1 VGFDPRRW
9 QSTRSGS
16 ARITG
21 DAEAIPAEFDDDLR
35 QNWSRRQGAPKRPR
49 VVVTVGA
56 APGITPELVRR
67 WAEAM
72 ARHPRWH
79 DLGMEGLL
87 ALGAHCH
94 ARGHDPS
101 LPLEQALERRS
112 PGLGQELAW
121 ALRGS
126 RSRARLAVRAVF
138 ALHGARAPDLLDRNP
153 LGLVDELLVAL
164 GIGPRQ
170 ADRRSQGQSHG
181 QTHGQSFGH
190 SQGQSHRQRF
200 SERPRDSR
208 EEALA
213 VLGLERGASRE
224 AVKAAHRRLVKRHH
238 PDMGG
243 EVEAFRRID
252 AAYRLLIA

>member
-1 VGFDPRRW
+1 MGFDPRRW
-9 QSTRSGS
+9 QGTRTGS

-21 DAEAIPAEFDDDLR
+21 DAEAIAAAFEDGLR
-35 QNWSRRQGAPKRPR
+35 QSWARGQPGPARPR

-56 APGITPELVRR
+56 APGITPELVGR

-72 ARHPRWH
+72 ARHPSWPE
-79 DLGMEGLL
+79 LGMEGLL
-87 ALGAHCH
+87 ALGAHCR

-121 ALRGS
+121 ALRGA

-138 ALHGARAPDLLDRNP
+138 ALHGPRAPDLLDRNP
-153 LGLVDELLVAL
+153 LGLVDELLAAL

-170 ADRRSQGQSHG
+170 
-181 QTHGQSFGH
+181 
-190 SQGQSHRQRF
+190 RF
-200 SERPRDSR
+200 TSRPRDSR

-213 VLGLERGASRE
+213 VLGLERGASRD

-243 EVEAFRRID
+243 EAEAFQRID

>member
-1 VGFDPRRW
+1 
-9 QSTRSGS
+9 
-16 ARITG
+16 
-21 DAEAIPAEFDDDLR
+21 
-35 QNWSRRQGAPKRPR
+35 
-49 VVVTVGA
+49 
-56 APGITPELVRR
+56 
-67 WAEAM
+67 
-72 ARHPRWH
+72 
-79 DLGMEGLL
+79 MEGLL

-94 ARGHDPS
+94 ARGHDPT

-121 ALRGS
+121 ALRGA

-138 ALHGARAPDLLDRNP
+138 ALHGTRAPDLLDRNP
-153 LGLVDELLVAL
+153 QGLVDELLVAL
-164 GIGPRQ
+164 GLGPRQ
-170 ADRRSQGQSHG
+170 ADRRSHGQSHG
-181 QTHGQSFGH
+181 HSHGH
-190 SQGQSHRQRF
+190 SHRQRF
-200 SERPRDSR
+200 SDRPRDSR

-213 VLGLERGASRE
+213 VLGLERGASRD

>member
-9 QSTRSGS
+9 QGTRTGS

-21 DAEAIPAEFDDDLR
+21 DAEAIAAELHEGRR
-35 QNWSRRQGAPKRPR
+35 QSWSRPQPDPARPR

-56 APGITPELVRR
+56 APGITPEVVRR

-72 ARHPRWH
+72 ARHPRWPE
-79 DLGMEGLL
+79 LGMEGLP
-87 ALGAHCH
+87 ALGAHCR
-94 ARGHDPS
+94 ARGHDPT

-121 ALRGS
+121 ALRGA

-138 ALHGARAPDLLDRNP
+138 ALHGTRAPDLLDRNP
-153 LGLVDELLVAL
+153 QGLVDELLVAL
-164 GIGPRQ
+164 GLGPRQ
-170 ADRRSQGQSHG
+170 ADRRSHGQSHG
-181 QTHGQSFGH
+181 QSHGH
-190 SQGQSHRQRF
+190 SHRQRF
-200 SERPRDSR
+200 SDRPRDSR

-213 VLGLERGASRE
+213 VLGLERGASRD

>member
-1 VGFDPRRW
+1 MGFDPRRW

-21 DAEAIPAEFDDDLR
+21 DAEARAADFDDDLR

-121 ALRGS
+121 ALRGA

-164 GIGPRQ
+164 GIGHRQ

-181 QTHGQSFGH
+181 QSYGH

-200 SERPRDSR
+200 SDRPRDSR

>member
-9 QSTRSGS
+9 QSTRGGS
-16 ARITG
+16 ARNTG
-21 DAEAIPAEFDDDLR
+21 QAEAIAAAFEDDLR

-87 ALGAHCH
+87 ALGARCH

-153 LGLVDELLVAL
+153 MGLVDELLVAL
-164 GIGPRQ
+164 GLGRRQ
-170 ADRRSQGQSHG
+170 ADRRSQGQ
-181 QTHGQSFGH
+181 THGQSSGH
-190 SQGQSHRQRF
+190 SQGHSHRQRF
-200 SERPRDSR
+200 SDRPRDSR

>member
-1 VGFDPRRW
+1 MGFDPRRW

-21 DAEAIPAEFDDDLR
+21 DAEATAADFDDDLR
-35 QNWSRRQGAPKRPR
+35 QTWSRRQGAPKRPR

-87 ALGAHCH
+87 ALGARCH

-164 GIGPRQ
+164 GLGRRQ

-181 QTHGQSFGH
+181 QSYGH

>member
-9 QSTRSGS
+9 QGTRSGS

-21 DAEAIPAEFDDDLR
+21 DAEATAADFDDDLR

-56 APGITPELVRR
+56 APGMTPELVRR

-87 ALGAHCH
+87 ALGARCH

-138 ALHGARAPDLLDRNP
+138 ALHGSRAPDLLDRNP
-153 LGLVDELLVAL
+153 MGLVDELLVAL
-164 GIGPRQ
+164 GIGRRQ
-170 ADRRSQGQSHG
+170 ADRRSQGQ
-181 QTHGQSFGH
+181 THGQSSGH
-190 SQGQSHRQRF
+190 SQGHSHRQRF
-200 SERPRDSR
+200 SDRPRDSR

>member
-1 VGFDPRRW
+1 MGFDPRRW

-21 DAEAIPAEFDDDLR
+21 DAEAIAADFEDDLR

-87 ALGAHCH
+87 ALGARCH

-101 LPLEQALERRS
+101 LTLEQALERRS

-164 GIGPRQ
+164 GLGHRQ
-170 ADRRSQGQSHG
+170 ADRRSQGQ
-181 QTHGQSFGH
+181 THGQSSGH
-190 SQGQSHRQRF
+190 SQGHSHRQRF
-200 SERPRDSR
+200 SDRPRDSR

>member
-1 VGFDPRRW
+1 M
-9 QSTRSGS
+9 
-16 ARITG
+16 
-21 DAEAIPAEFDDDLR
+21 
-35 QNWSRRQGAPKRPR
+35 
-49 VVVTVGA
+49 
-56 APGITPELVRR
+56 TPELVRR

-87 ALGAHCH
+87 ALGARCH

-138 ALHGARAPDLLDRNP
+138 ALHGSRAPDLLDRNP
-153 LGLVDELLVAL
+153 MGLVDELLVAL
-164 GIGPRQ
+164 GIGRRQ
-170 ADRRSQGQSHG
+170 ADRRSQGQ
-181 QTHGQSFGH
+181 THGQSSGH
-190 SQGQSHRQRF
+190 SQGHSHRQRF

>member
-1 VGFDPRRW
+1 MGFDPRRW
-9 QSTRSGS
+9 QGTRTGL

-21 DAEAIPAEFDDDLR
+21 DAEAIAAAFEDGLR
-35 QNWSRRQGAPKRPR
+35 QSWSRGQPGPARPR

-56 APGITPELVRR
+56 APGITPELVGR

-72 ARHPRWH
+72 ARHPRWPE
-79 DLGMEGLL
+79 LGMEGLL
-87 ALGAHCH
+87 ALGAHCR

-121 ALRGS
+121 ALRGA
-126 RSRARLAVRAVF
+126 RSRARLAVRAAF
-138 ALHGARAPDLLDRNP
+138 ALHGPRAPDLLDREP
-153 LGLVDELLVAL
+153 MRLVDELLASL
-164 GIGPRQ
+164 GLGPRQ
-170 ADRRSQGQSHG
+170 SDRRSQGQTRG
-181 QTHGQSFGH
+181 E
-190 SQGQSHRQRF
+190 SQGQSNHQWF

-213 VLGLERGASRE
+213 LLGLERGASRE

-243 EVEAFRRID
+243 VAEDFQRID

>member
-1 VGFDPRRW
+1 MGFDPRRW
-9 QSTRSGS
+9 QSTRRGS

-21 DAEAIPAEFDDDLR
+21 DAEAIAADFDDDLR

-87 ALGAHCH
+87 ALGARCH

-138 ALHGARAPDLLDRNP
+138 ALHGSRAPDLLDRNP

-164 GIGPRQ
+164 GLGRRQ
-170 ADRRSQGQSHG
+170 ADRRSQGQ
-181 QTHGQSFGH
+181 THGQAHGH
-190 SQGQSHRQRF
+190 AQGQSHRQRF

>member
-1 VGFDPRRW
+1 MGFDPRRW

-21 DAEAIPAEFDDDLR
+21 DAEAIAADFDDDLR

-87 ALGAHCH
+87 ALGARCH

-112 PGLGQELAW
+112 PGLGQARAW
-121 ALRGS
+121 ARRGS

-153 LGLVDELLVAL
+153 MGLVDELLVAL
-164 GIGPRQ
+164 GLGPRQ
-170 ADRRSQGQSHG
+170 ADRRSQGQ
-181 QTHGQSFGH
+181 THGQSSGH
-190 SQGQSHRQRF
+190 SQGHSHRQRF
-200 SERPRDSR
+200 SDRPRDSR

>member
-1 VGFDPRRW
+1 
-9 QSTRSGS
+9 
-16 ARITG
+16 
-21 DAEAIPAEFDDDLR
+21 
-35 QNWSRRQGAPKRPR
+35 
-49 VVVTVGA
+49 VVTVGA
-56 APGITPELVRR
+56 APGITPEVVRR

-72 ARHPRWH
+72 ARHPRWPE
-79 DLGMEGLL
+79 LGMEGLL
-87 ALGAHCH
+87 ALGAHCR
-94 ARGHDPS
+94 ARGHDPT

-121 ALRGS
+121 ALRGA

-138 ALHGARAPDLLDRNP
+138 ALHGTRAPDLLDRNP

-164 GIGPRQ
+164 GLGPRQ
-170 ADRRSQGQSHG
+170 ADRRSHGQSHG
-181 QTHGQSFGH
+181 QSHGH
-190 SQGQSHRQRF
+190 SHRQRF
-200 SERPRDSR
+200 SDRPRDSR

-213 VLGLERGASRE
+213 VLGLERGASRD

>member
-9 QSTRSGS
+9 QGTRTGS

-21 DAEAIPAEFDDDLR
+21 DAEAIAAAFEDGLR
-35 QNWSRRQGAPKRPR
+35 QSWSRWQGAPARPR

-72 ARHPRWH
+72 ARHPRWPE
-79 DLGMEGLL
+79 LGMEALL
-87 ALGAHCH
+87 VLGAHCR

-112 PGLGQELAW
+112 PGLGQELSW
-121 ALRGS
+121 ALRGG

-138 ALHGARAPDLLDRNP
+138 ALHGPRAPDLLDRDP
-153 LGLVDELLVAL
+153 LRLVDELLEAL
-164 GIGPRQ
+164 GLGTRQ
-170 ADRRSQGQSHG
+170 ADRRSQGQTHG
-181 QTHGQSFGH
+181 QTQGQN
-190 SQGQSHRQRF
+190 QGQSHRQRF
-200 SERPRDSR
+200 SPRPRDSR

-213 VLGLERGASRE
+213 VLGLERGASRD

-238 PDMGG
+238 PDVGG

>member
-1 VGFDPRRW
+1 MGFDPRRW
-9 QSTRSGS
+9 QGTRSGS

-21 DAEAIPAEFDDDLR
+21 DAEATAADFDDDLR

-56 APGITPELVRR
+56 APGMTPELVRR

-87 ALGAHCH
+87 ALGARCH

-138 ALHGARAPDLLDRNP
+138 ALHGSRAPDLLDRNP
-153 LGLVDELLVAL
+153 MGLVDELLVAL
-164 GIGPRQ
+164 GIGRRQ
-170 ADRRSQGQSHG
+170 ADRRSQGQ
-181 QTHGQSFGH
+181 THGQSSGH
-190 SQGQSHRQRF
+190 SQGHSHRQRF
-200 SERPRDSR
+200 SDRPRDSR

>member
-9 QSTRSGS
+9 QGTRTGS

-21 DAEAIPAEFDDDLR
+21 DAEAATAAFNDDLR
-35 QNWSRRQGAPKRPR
+35 PSWSRRQEAPKRPR

-94 ARGHDPS
+94 ARGHDPTLS
-101 LPLEQALERRS
+101 LEQALERRS

-121 ALRGS
+121 ALLGA
-126 RSRARLAVRAVF
+126 RSRARLAVRAAF

-153 LGLVDELLVAL
+153 PGLVDELLVAL

-170 ADRRSQGQSHG
+170 ANRRSH
-181 QTHGQSFGH
+181 
-190 SQGQSHRQRF
+190 GQSHRQRF
-200 SERPRDSR
+200 SDRPRDSR

-213 VLGLERGASRE
+213 ELGLERGASRD

-243 EVEAFRRID
+243 EVEAFHRID